1 MDTYRFSFSVLY
13 HQNVLPA
20 HKIKNYEMKHF
31 IFHMDDLRI
40 ASYIEITP
48 QGILGKS
55 LAFIPIDHH
64 SHAEKLERLC
74 IGKYSPG
81 N

>member
-1 MDTYRFSFSVLY
+1 
-13 HQNVLPA
+13 
-20 HKIKNYEMKHF
+20 MKHF
-31 IFHMDDLRI
+31 IFHMDDLMI
-40 ASYIEITP
+40 VSYIEITP

-74 IGKYSPG
+74 IRKYSPG

>member
-1 MDTYRFSFSVLY
+1 MIV
-13 HQNVLPA
+13 
-20 HKIKNYEMKHF
+20 
-31 IFHMDDLRI
+31 
-40 ASYIEITP
+40 SYIEITP

-74 IGKYSPG
+74 IRKYSPG
-81 N
+81 ELELQRTLTKSLENSEFNNV